1 MTLDTLSQVLKTE
14 CCWVQTYDTRKRILS
29 LAAYRGFSPEMKH
42 EIVRMDINHRF
53 SKQIIGLGNAIVIPD
68 LTNDGLYGLSSFPD
82 AGLKWMVAAPLM
94 TYRVHGI
101 LGIASRNKKR
111 FYKQTSD
118 LTKVI
123 AGLIGTALNKAWLA
137 QKSPA
142 SEKPATASDKKNPG
156 SPSKPQ
162 VIKPAPSDESAA
174 SNPSPDKPATKA
186 VEGTFHKHARKM
198 KSFRSS
204 HR

>member
-1 MTLDTLSQVLKTE
+1 MTLDTLCQVLKTE
-14 CCWVQTYDTRKRILS
+14 CCWIQTVDTRQRVLS

-42 EIVRMDINHRF
+42 EITRMDTDHRF
-53 SKQIIGLGNAIVIPD
+53 SQQIIGLGNEVVIPD
-68 LTNDGLYGLSSFPD
+68 LANDGLYGLSSFRE
-82 AGLKWMVAAPLM
+82 AGFKWLVAAPLM

-101 LGIASRNKKR
+101 LGIASRKKKR
-111 FYKQTSD
+111 FYKQTSE

-137 QKSPA
+137 QKPA
-142 SEKPATASDKKNPG
+142 VREKPAPAKVEKTPENEAV
-156 SPSKPQ
+156 PQ
-162 VIKPAPSDESAA
+162 EEKLNTNEQPDSPAPA
-174 SNPSPDKPATKA
+174 PDKPSTKTT
-186 VEGTFHKHARKM
+186 EGTFHKHARKM